1 MLLWERT
8 RRAGNKRLSL
18 GQEEKWN
25 WSSWQQ
31 SIIPLRSEYIM
42 TVNKMSEGCM
52 RSGRWHSFT
61 HPERR
66 DSPPQPHSC
75 LEKNDLTWLNECR
88 PDWSLA
94 VTKQNLV
101 TLKTWLSFFGFVLFF
116 LHCLSSSTHSSRN
129 TSHRINCVC
138 FLGGSRQQVN
148 GTPQKGFVRPEQL
161 LEGKVS
167 WVLELCKFA

>member
-1 MLLWERT
+1 
-8 RRAGNKRLSL
+8 
-18 GQEEKWN
+18 
-25 WSSWQQ
+25 
-31 SIIPLRSEYIM
+31 M

-66 DSPPQPHSC
+66 DGPTQSHSC
-75 LEKNDLTWLNECR
+75 LEKNDLMQTGLISCCHKAESCYFENM
-88 PDWSLA
+88 A
-94 VTKQNLV
+94 
-101 TLKTWLSFFGFVLFF
+101 GFVLFF
-116 LHCLSSSTHSSRN
+116 LQCLSSSTHSSQN

-148 GTPQKGFVRPEQL
+148 GTPQKDFVRPEQL

-167 WVLELCKFA
+167 